1 MFSCSDYGFSFIQ
14 LLSLKLRCSKV
25 SISSDIESMERLI
38 SLVGLGV
45 FVGIAYALSS
55 DRRAIRWKPV
65 VGGLVLQFLLAIFIL
80 RTSVGLALFS
90 WLGELIVQFFAY
102 SDAGSLFVFGED
114 FKNFFFAFKVLPSII
129 FFSAFISVLYHYGV
143 LQRAVKSMAWLMS
156 RTMGTSGA
164 ESLSAAANVFVSQ
177 TEAPL
182 VIKPY
187 VKLLTRS
194 ELNAV
199 MVGGFAS
206 VSGWLLPA
214 FVSMG
219 VSAEHLITAS
229 VMSAP
234 AGLAIAKI
242 LCPETEKI
250 DRRAI
255 EVIEKRDTNV
265 IDAVANGAS
274 EGVKI
279 AVGIAAMVIA
289 FLGLLSA
296 INGLLGWAG
305 GWVGL
310 PQLSLELMLSYLLA
324 PLAWLMGVAWS
335 DCTQVAVLLGKKI
348 ILNEFIA
355 YSSLQQLLEGFSV
368 IPGQEEVA
376 VEIAERST
384 TIATYALCGFANL
397 GSIGI
402 QIGGLSAIAP
412 ERQPELAEL
421 GLRAMI
427 GGVLAS
433 FMTAA
438 IAGLLL

>member
-1 MFSCSDYGFSFIQ
+1 
-14 LLSLKLRCSKV
+14 
-25 SISSDIESMERLI
+25 MERLVSI
-38 SLVGLGV
+38 FGLAA
-45 FVGIAYALSS
+45 FLTIAYALST
-55 DRRAIRWKPV
+55 DRQAIRWKPV
-65 VGGLVLQFLLAIFIL
+65 IGGVVLQFLLALFIL
-80 RTSVGLALFS
+80 RTRLGLALFA
-90 WLGELIVQFFAY
+90 WLGDLIVQFFAY
-102 SDAGSLFVFGED
+102 SDAGSIFVFGENFED
-114 FKNFFFAFKVLPSII
+114 FFFAFKVLPSII
-129 FFSAFISVLYHYGV
+129 FFSAFINVLYYYGV

-156 RTMGTSGA
+156 RTMGTSGV

-187 VKLLTRS
+187 IKLLTRS

-214 FVSMG
+214 FVSFG

-242 LCPETEKI
+242 LCPETTTI
-250 DRRAI
+250 DRNPVEVVHKRA
-255 EVIEKRDTNV
+255 TNV
-265 IDAVANGAS
+265 IDAVANGAL

-296 INGLLGWAG
+296 INGILGWAG
-305 GWVGL
+305 GWFGL

-324 PLAWLMGVAWS
+324 PMAWLMGIAWS
-335 DCTQVAVLLGKKI
+335 DCSQVAVLLGKKV

-355 YSSLQQLLEGFSV
+355 YSSLQQLIEGFSV
-368 IPGQEEVA
+368 IPGQGEMA
-376 VEIAERST
+376 VEVSERSL

-402 QIGGLSAIAP
+402 QIGGLSALAP
-412 ERQPELAEL
+412 DRQSELAQL

-438 IAGLLL
+438 IAGFLL

>member
-1 MFSCSDYGFSFIQ
+1 
-14 LLSLKLRCSKV
+14 
-25 SISSDIESMERLI
+25 MERFVSLLG
-38 SLVGLGV
+38 LVGFLL
-45 FVGIAYALSS
+45 IAYALSD

-65 VGGLVLQFLLAIFIL
+65 IGGLILQFLLGLFIL
-80 RTSVGLALFS
+80 RTRLGLALFS
-90 WLGELIVQFFAY
+90 WLGDLIVQFFAY
-102 SDAGSLFVFGED
+102 SDAGSIFVFGENFED
-114 FKNFFFAFKVLPSII
+114 FFFAFKVLPSII
-129 FFSAFISVLYHYGV
+129 FFSAFINVLYYYGV

-187 VKLLTRS
+187 IKLLTRS

-214 FVSMG
+214 FVSFG

-242 LCPETEKI
+242 LCPETTTI
-250 DRRAI
+250 DRNPVEVVHKRA
-255 EVIEKRDTNV
+255 TNV
-265 IDAVANGAS
+265 IDAVANGAL

-296 INGLLGWAG
+296 INGILGWAG
-305 GWVGL
+305 GWFGL

-324 PLAWLMGVAWS
+324 PMAWLMGIAWS
-335 DCTQVAVLLGKKI
+335 DCSQVAVLLGKKV

-355 YSSLQQLLEGFSV
+355 YSSLQQLIEGFSV
-368 IPGQEEVA
+368 IPGQGEMA
-376 VEIAERST
+376 VEVSERSL

-402 QIGGLSAIAP
+402 QIGGLSALAP
-412 ERQPELAEL
+412 DRQSELAQL

-438 IAGLLL
+438 IAGFLL